1 MVEMENV
8 GAEFGEDAFEIAAP
22 NFLAGNNFIDAVHAV
37 HIGEKFDQPTRV
49 P

>member
-1 MVEMENV
+1 MEYV
-8 GAEFGEDAFEIAAP
+8 GVKFSQEALEIAAP